1 MSRYAESYKR
11 ENLAGAGDARPTALQ
26 IIEDEG
32 LIGKLND
39 KIILITGVSSGIG
52 IETLRAL
59 HVTGAHVFGTVRNL
73 QKGQAVVDKILSENR
88 KGGGKIDLI
97 EMELASFASI
107 RKAAAEYL
115 EKSGG
120 RLNVLVANA
129 GIMAVPFSLST
140 DGYEMQFATNHLG
153 HFLLF
158 QLLKDALLAT
168 ATNDFPSRYVS
179 VSSKGHGFGP
189 VRFHDYNFEKDEGQ
203 FDSWVGF
210 EEKKGKYDTWAAYG
224 QSKTANVWMAN
235 SIERHY
241 GSQNLHATSLHPGGI
256 AESGLAAH
264 IDSAV
269 LQSFLTP
276 EDLRY
281 YKSAAQGAATQ
292 VFAAVST
299 EWAHKGGK
307 YLSDCIEEKS
317 FVQRKE
323 EGISDRHND
332 GYATWAYD
340 EESEERLW
348 RESFGLVGL
357 ELSENI

>member
-1 MSRYAESYKR
+1 MSRYAESHKR

-26 IIEDEG
+26 IVEDEG

-39 KIILITGVSSGIG
+39 KVILITGVSSGIG
-52 IETLRAL
+52 VETLRAL
-59 HVTGAHVFGTVRNL
+59 HATGAHVFGTVRNL
-73 QKGQAVVDKILSENR
+73 QKGQAVVDKILGER
-88 KGGGKIDLI
+88 REGGGSIDLI
-97 EMELASFASI
+97 EMELASFVSV
-107 RKAAAEYL
+107 RKAATEFLAR
-115 EKSGG
+115 SGG
-120 RLNVLVANA
+120 KLNVLIANA
-129 GIMAVPFSLST
+129 GIMAVPFSLSP
-140 DGYEMQFATNHLG
+140 DGFEMQFATNHLG

-158 QLLKDALLAT
+158 QLLKDALLNSAT
-168 ATNDFPSRYVS
+168 IQFPSRYVS

-203 FDSWVGF
+203 YDSWVGF

-224 QSKTANVWMAN
+224 QSKTANIWLAN
-235 SIERHY
+235 SIERHH

-256 AESGLAAH
+256 SESGLTAH

-281 YKSAAQGAATQ
+281 YKSAEQGAATQ
-292 VFAAVST
+292 VYAAVGA

-307 YLSDCIEEKS
+307 YLSDCIEETS
-317 FVQRKE
+317 FVERKNK
-323 EGISDRHND
+323 GISDRHND

-340 EESEERLW
+340 AESEERLW
-348 RESFGLVGL
+348 RESFGLVKL
-357 ELSENI
+357 ELPEE